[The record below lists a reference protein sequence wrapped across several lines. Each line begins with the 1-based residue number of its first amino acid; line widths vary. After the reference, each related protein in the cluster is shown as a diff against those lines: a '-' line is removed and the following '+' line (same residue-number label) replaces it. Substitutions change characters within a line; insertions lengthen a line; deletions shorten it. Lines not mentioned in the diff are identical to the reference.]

1 VHNHGTI
8 SFNAELILIHDVLT
22 MCFTTSVRMWDTS
35 VLVYEAIYEATCN
48 AKHMK
53 RKAEPR
59 PTVVLKCNNHVLLR
73 TTQFNIIFRPS

>member
-35 VLVYEAIYEATCN
+35 VLVYEAIYEATCVKMQQSCTEN
-48 AKHMK
+48 Y
-53 RKAEPR
+53 
-59 PTVVLKCNNHVLLR
+59 T
-73 TTQFNIIFRPS
+73 I